1 MLAAILTALPL
12 ALALVLAALPV
23 VLIPTALAAKRPMRV
38 TGSFLAGWVS
48 ALLTVGTV
56 VIALVDVLVLPT
68 GNAAWFGYAKI
79 VLGLLLV
86 ALAVRRWLGRPR
98 DGADPDVP
106 GWLAG
111 IGSMTAGKAFG
122 LAFLLG
128 AVNPKNTVLVVSGA
142 TAIAEATPVPAQQAV
157 GLIVFAL
164 VGSVGVGAPLAVT
177 VAMGDR
183 AGSVLAAA
191 DRWMTRQSTTI
202 VAVVLLVLGVL
213 LIVNGVR
220 EL

>member
-1 MLAAILTALPL
+1 
-12 ALALVLAALPV
+12 
-23 VLIPTALAAKRPMRV
+23 
-38 TGSFLAGWVS
+38 
-48 ALLTVGTV
+48 V

-68 GNAAWFGYAKI
+68 GNAEWFGYVKI

-106 GWLAG
+106 GWLAS

-142 TAIAEATPVPAQQAV
+142 TAIAEATPVPAQQTV